1 MAPSNYP
8 ALDLAPPTDSAE
20 VQQWIQEVQASGVV
34 IPDIPVNVAGGCPAN
49 PAAASNTSAC
59 WWTCGG
65 CTRETDVTTCPTK
78 DTWGLTYDD
87 GPSPYSPNLLDYL
100 QQVDL
105 LATFF
110 VVGSRCISY
119 PHILQNEYTNGHQIG
134 VHTWSHTALTTQT
147 NEQIIAELGWT
158 KKIIK
163 DVLGVTPTTMRPPY
177 GDIESVFFFFYRF
190 IQWVDG
196 QLQSAIVCVPFARPW
211 ISPQSYGL
219 VSPHLPLSIL
229 AVSIY

>member
-177 GDIESVFFFFYRF
+177 GDIESVFFF
-190 IQWVDG
+190 IT
-196 QLQSAIVCVPFARPW
+196 
-211 ISPQSYGL
+211 ISFSGL
-219 VSPHLPLSIL
+219 TDNST
-229 AVSIY
+229 